1 MRFIKIVSFTQTS
14 NRGSVFYTIILSYQE
29 IVMVDRIKL
38 IFRLLYDFV
47 EDVAYAFG
55 ILKEEMYDF
64 IGLEDD
70 EDNEY
75 Y

>member
-1 MRFIKIVSFTQTS
+1 
-14 NRGSVFYTIILSYQE
+14 
-29 IVMVDRIKL
+29 MVDRIKL

-75 Y
+75 YYDEDEYY